1 MKNESIDLNSFRV
14 WLRHNESHPETVKK
28 YLRDVCLMLSWLHGR
43 PITKDVLTEWKS
55 YLLGEGY
62 ATVTVNSMLAAVNRF
77 LCFLG
82 KENCRV
88 RYVKVQRKA
97 FRDGNRELT
106 REDYSQLLKTA
117 QEKPRLALLLET
129 LAATGVRV
137 SEVKYITVQAAQKG
151 CVEIS
156 LKGKVRCILLPNKLC
171 RKLLKF
177 AQKQKITQG
186 EIFLTKS
193 GNSLDRRQIWAEL
206 KKLADNA
213 GVDPKKV
220 FPHNLRHL
228 FAVTF
233 YNVCKDIVKLS
244 DVLGHSSLETTRIY
258 LLTSGREHARLLER
272 MQLVI

>member
-28 YLRDVCLMLSWLHGR
+28 YLRDVCLMLSWLRGR

-206 KKLADNA
+206 KKLAGNA